1 MRSAMPSSRH
11 LLHNLDELESRVL
24 LGSETFGRLAFTQN
38 ALPMILP
45 GHFRLRGN
53 EVVVA
58 SLAASTIA
66 SARNGHVVVFEVDSY
81 EPATREGWSVS
92 VIGPSRLVLDPREI
106 AELDRLDFAPLG
118 AQNGWHYIAV
128 QIGVLRGLRLVL
140 VSTEE
145 PDARADDHGS

>member
-1 MRSAMPSSRH
+1 MRSTRH
-11 LLHNLDELESRVL
+11 LLHNLDQQKCRVL
-24 LGSETFGRLAFTQN
+24 LGSATFGRLAFTQN

-45 GHFRLRGN
+45 SHFRIRGN

-58 SLAASTIA
+58 SLAPSAIA
-66 SARNGHVVVFEVDSY
+66 SARNGHVVVFEVDTY

-92 VIGPSRLVLDPREI
+92 VIGPSRHIVEPCEI
-106 AELDRLDFAPLG
+106 AELDRLDFAPSS

-128 QIGVLRGLRLVL
+128 QIGLLRGLRLVL

-145 PDARADDHGS
+145 PDAQADDHGS